1 MVWRQVSD
9 TQWERPLDG
18 LEAFFVVTA
27 NMSASLCDGRE
38 HYTLFAS
45 LNLQI
50 NSHDVESDLRHAWKQ
65 LRHEQPQIATTI
77 QDMKRV
83 YAITDEHGLNRWLTE
98 TFIVSDALNAEEM
111 QKVTQPIKQ
120 TTLCYVPKSSEHV
133 IRGRHYTIGC
143 TGMGLLCHSFLNAL
157 AHPDED
163 ITFGDEPVVSS
174 LEFLK
179 APAPKDALVS
189 SLGIVENFIN
199 REYAYNIKVKGF
211 KFGADIVLGMSIL
224 FFYTFQGRLRLVYSF
239 NDGFEKAEDIKIYS
253 ERMER
258 RLIEEFR
265 L

>member
-163 ITFGDEPVVSS
+163 ITFGDEPVR
-174 LEFLK
+174 L
-179 APAPKDALVS
+179 AP
-189 SLGIVENFIN
+189 IME
-199 REYAYNIKVKGF
+199 E
-211 KFGADIVLGMSIL
+211 VLGFSEPSA
-224 FFYTFQGRLRLVYSF
+224 QAR
-239 NDGFEKAEDIKIYS
+239 EKGEELLGSYIGSQLTIG
-253 ERMER
+253 
-258 RLIEEFR
+258 LI
-265 L
+265 